1 MNLVSDVFLHFIF
14 ELSRVSIDEVK
25 HRLLRYVCLSDEE
38 AKAFIDALE
47 PFELSKKEVLLEM
60 DTHCRYFYW
69 VQEGYLMNFQTDDKG
84 FDHVLQFAIA
94 NWWTAD
100 LGSFLHGT
108 LATYRIVALSDCKLL
123 GISKENL
130 DDLLV
135 KYPVFERYFRIIF
148 QNALVNHQKR
158 IIQNVAF
165 QADVRYEQFNKT
177 FPGIELIVP
186 LKHVASYLG
195 ITPQFLSKLRKR
207 SLFNKNES

>member
-1 MNLVSDVFLHFIF
+1 
-14 ELSRVSIDEVK
+14 VSIDEVK
-25 HRLLRYVCLSDEE
+25 YRLLRYVCLSDEE
-38 AKAFIDALE
+38 AKAFLDVLE
-47 PFELSKKEVLLEM
+47 PFDVSKKDVLVEVNA
-60 DTHCRYFYW
+60 HCRYFYW

-100 LGSFLHGT
+100 LGSYLHGT
-108 LATYRIVALSDCKLL
+108 LATYRIVALTDCKLL
-123 GISKENL
+123 GISKDNL
-130 DDLLV
+130 DNLLDT
-135 KYPVFERYFRIIF
+135 YPAFERYFRIIF

-165 QADVRYEQFNKT
+165 QADVRYDQFNKQ

-207 SLFNKNES
+207 SLFNSNPS